1 MMNIENINM
10 WLTIVSIICT
20 VASIVFS
27 IISIRNAR
35 KAKDYK
41 EKAEK
46 VLFLTDVQTV
56 IAEYENISKDFVFK
70 TRDNQWYKGQDPNDI
85 IKPFNDILMKF
96 SALYPQID
104 NENELKDKVH
114 LLSSNIIN
122 YETVTQKKKKET
134 NNTIYEISEL
144 LHKIRYKANQGI
156 M

>member
-1 MMNIENINM
+1 M

-20 VASIVFS
+20 VVSIVFS

-41 EKAEK
+41 E
-46 VLFLTDVQTV
+46 DIQGV

-96 SALYPQID
+96 SSLYPQID
-104 NENELKDKVH
+104 NEDELKDKVH

-122 YETVTQKKKKET
+122 YETVTKKKKKET
-134 NNTIYEISEL
+134 NDIIYEISEL
-144 LHKIRYKANQGI
+144 LHKIKYKVNQGI
-156 M
+156 

>member
-1 MMNIENINM
+1 M
-10 WLTIVSIICT
+10 
-20 VASIVFS
+20 SIVFS

-41 EKAEK
+41 EKAKK
-46 VLFLTDVQTV
+46 VLFLTDIQGV

-96 SALYPQID
+96 SSLYPQID
-104 NENELKDKVH
+104 DEDELKDKVH

-122 YETVTQKKKKET
+122 YETVTKKKKKET
-134 NNTIYEISEL
+134 NDIIYEISEL
-144 LHKIRYKANQGI
+144 LHKIKYKVNQGI
-156 M
+156 